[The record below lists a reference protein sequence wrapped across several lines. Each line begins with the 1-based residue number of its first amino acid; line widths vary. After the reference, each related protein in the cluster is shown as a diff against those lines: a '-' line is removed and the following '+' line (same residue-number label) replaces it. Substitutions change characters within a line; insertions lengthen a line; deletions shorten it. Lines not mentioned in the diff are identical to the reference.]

1 MIMVT
6 AIITPPNLTGTL
18 CTFPSGV
25 AVFPSATMIVIFVW
39 AWISQSSFF
48 KRSWLMMHTPAPVS
62 MMTLTTLSS
71 IWHVEYADVCL
82 LGCSSSSLSSD
93 DDCHSGF
100 VTLISTTSKPGFVLL
115 SPSRTCC
122 FTVAD
127 SWVSSPHL
135 IGTGVSLSAS
145 QALNVYFFVFLN

>member
-1 MIMVT
+1 MVI
-6 AIITPPNLTGTL
+6 AIVTSPNLTETL

-25 AVFPSATMIVIFVW
+25 VLCPSATMIVIFVG
-39 AWISQSSFF
+39 AWISQSSLF

-100 VTLISTTSKPGFVLL
+100 VTLISTTSK
-115 SPSRTCC
+115 
-122 FTVAD
+122 
-127 SWVSSPHL
+127 
-135 IGTGVSLSAS
+135 
-145 QALNVYFFVFLN
+145 Y